1 MSGVDN
7 ETRICENCGK
17 EFVTSRFSKARFC
30 SKQCS
35 ADTRKKTETR
45 ICLYCGKEFTVKPS
59 EKKVCCSRKCAS
71 NYFAKPM
78 TEEQKQKLS
87 IAKTG
92 KKHTEETKKKI
103 SEARKKRAKEKA
115 MGEV

>member
-1 MSGVDN
+1 MAPNKYYKVKYCSRECSAKARESK
-7 ETRICENCGK
+7 ETR
-17 EFVTSRFSKARFC
+17 V
-30 SKQCS
+30 
-35 ADTRKKTETR
+35 
-45 ICLYCGKEFTVKPS
+45 CLYCGKEFTVKPS
-59 EKKVCCSRKCAS
+59 QKKVCCSRKCAS

-103 SEARKKRAKEKA
+103 SEPKKQRAKEKA
-115 MGEV
+115 MCEV

>member
-1 MSGVDN
+1 MAVRKKE
-7 ETRICENCGK
+7 ETR
-17 EFVTSRFSKARFC
+17 V
-30 SKQCS
+30 
-35 ADTRKKTETR
+35 
-45 ICLYCGKEFTVKPS
+45 CLYCGKEFTVKPS
-59 EKKVCCSRKCAS
+59 QKKVCCSRKCAS

-92 KKHTEETKKKI
+92 KKLSEETKKKI
-103 SEARKKRAKEKA
+103 SGTKKQIAKEKA